1 MVPPQNIII
10 FAHKTPK
17 KNEINKSTFLIN
29 YQNTMVPKLLIVFFA
44 LAIST
49 IDAKRCNSCCESCSP
64 HIRRADKLQNELTKI
79 KSSRLNIGVNFELS
93 VSTIDGK
100 HIGYIQDVYEPIMT
114 IPPNSQIYISSRIPK
129 FSEFEFVRI
138 FYDVN
143 HKGLFNDLPIPGN
156 YTARQI
162 SLPYRSVS
170 SIIIPSGY
178 QAIFYDCDHFSG
190 NFIVMSTSQKDF
202 GKFNDKMVS
211 MEIMKIYEETPEH
224 VAIIHSHPN
233 YNGKKI
239 GMEIGETLEIESSKI
254 GSIMIRPE
262 HEFFVYEKSI
272 LIDVISKSIPTIS
285 TSYRPFLATV
295 IAQKSSSEYAI
306 FYDEVD
312 YKGDHF
318 TLLYSNPAHKDRLN
332 EKLSSMSI
340 PMNHEVVLY
349 ENENMQGAH
358 IILSGNIPNLVFYL
372 FNDRAQKI
380 VYQERSEKPIQN
392 VVIYTKPNFTGETRT
407 IPIGYSKIQEVI
419 YAGSIKVPDGYTVIL
434 KKLPIF
440 PFNYERKSVY
450 SADSSNTIDY
460 FDTPL
465 ISVFV
470 DIV

>member
-1 MVPPQNIII
+1 
-10 FAHKTPK
+10 
-17 KNEINKSTFLIN
+17 
-29 YQNTMVPKLLIVFFA
+29 MVPKLLIVFFA

-64 HIRRADKLQNELTKI
+64 HIRRAQNYQNELTKI
-79 KSSRLNIGVNFELS
+79 KGSRLNIGVSFELS

-100 HIGYIQDVYEPIMT
+100 HIGYIQDVYEPSMT
-114 IPPNSQIYISSRIPK
+114 IPPNSQIYITSRIPK
-129 FSEFEFVRI
+129 FSDDNSNFVRI

-156 YTARQI
+156 YTASQI
-162 SLPYRSVS
+162 SLPAKSTS
-170 SIIIPSGY
+170 SILIPSGY
-178 QAIFYDCDHFSG
+178 QVIFYNCDHFSG
-190 NFIVMSTSQKDF
+190 NLIVLTASQKDL
-202 GKFNDKMVS
+202 GNFNDKMVS
-211 MEIMKIYEETPEH
+211 MEIMKIFEENQEH

-239 GMEIGETLEIESSKI
+239 GMEIGESLKIEISKI
-254 GSIMIRPE
+254 NSIMIRPE
-262 HEFFVYEKSI
+262 HELFVYDNDTLKDIYSSNI
-272 LIDVISKSIPTIS
+272 TKTPN
-285 TSYRPFLATV
+285 YCRPFLATV
-295 IAQKSSSEYAI
+295 ISQKSSSEYAV
-306 FYDEVD
+306 FYDDVD

-318 TLLYSNPAHKDRLN
+318 TLLYSNPAHKDGLN
-332 EKLSSMSI
+332 EKISSMKI

-358 IILSGNIPNLVFYL
+358 ITLSGNIPNLVFYL
-372 FNDRAQKI
+372 FNDRAKKI

-392 VVIYTKPNFTGETRT
+392 AVIYSKPNFTGETRT
-407 IPIGYSKIQEVI
+407 LPMGYSKIQEVI
-419 YAGSIKVPDGYTVIL
+419 YAGSIKVPQGYTVIL
-434 KKLPIF
+434 EKLPVY

-465 ISVFV
+465 ISVLV